1 MDTKAMAIQIGIVIG
16 LPQLQLDDRGLAL
29 VQIEGCP
36 SLHIEA
42 DPDGQC
48 LHLYSIVASNVHSVL
63 HDACLMLLKGNTFGS
78 KTGGASLAFDEPA
91 GEIILCARLEDMVVG
106 ADALKN
112 YLERFAAAAKYWV
125 AEYEMHARTSARA
138 AAPQN
143 AVAFRRDWQLLAGRV

>member
-1 MDTKAMAIQIGIVIG
+1 VSAPIQHRRIERAQRAARC
-16 LPQLQLDDRGLAL
+16 LP
-29 VQIEGCP
+29 
-36 SLHIEA
+36 
-42 DPDGQC
+42 
-48 LHLYSIVASNVHSVL
+48 
-63 HDACLMLLKGNTFGS
+63 DAGNTFGS

>member
-1 MDTKAMAIQIGIVIG
+1 MDTKAIATQIGIVIG

-29 VQIEGCP
+29 VQIDGCP

-48 LHLYSIVASNVHSVL
+48 LHLYSIIALNLDSVP
-63 HDACLMLLKGNTFGS
+63 HEACLMLLKGNAFGG

-91 GEIILCARLEDMVVG
+91 GEIILCARLEDMVIG

-112 YLERFAAAAKYWV
+112 YLEHFAAAAKYWIT
-125 AEYEMHARTSARA
+125 EYETHARTSARA

-143 AVAFRRDWQLLAGRV
+143 AAAFRRDWQLLAGRV